1 MIFYK
6 KETEKNRVG
15 GQTCCLGG
23 VLAAASV
30 DLTLCRSGVFG
41 VPGVESLLATT
52 EIPSRFWSFSGMG
65 LRVAGLEEEL
75 PSEADF
81 LTPTTGI
88 GNAFGSADV
97 AGFLGV
103 DLGIAFSGH

>member
-1 MIFYK
+1 M
-6 KETEKNRVG
+6 
-15 GQTCCLGG
+15 GG

-30 DLTLCRSGVFG
+30 DLTLCRRGVLG

-81 LTPTTGI
+81 LTPTTGV
-88 GNAFGSADV
+88 GDAFGPADV

-103 DLGIAFSGH
+103 DLEITFSGH